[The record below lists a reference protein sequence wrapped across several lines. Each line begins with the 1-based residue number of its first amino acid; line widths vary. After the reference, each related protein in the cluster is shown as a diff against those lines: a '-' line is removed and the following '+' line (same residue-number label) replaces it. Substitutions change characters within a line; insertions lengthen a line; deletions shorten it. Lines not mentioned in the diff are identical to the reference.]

1 MDSKVSEITRKLEL
15 VDMGETAKAAE
26 EAAIKEA
33 AEKEAAEKA
42 AAEKEAAE
50 KAAAEEEKSNILD
63 RIVSLF
69 KK

>member
-1 MDSKVSEITRKLEL
+1 MYRPKNSICI
-15 VDMGETAKAAE
+15 MGETAKAAE

-33 AEKEAAEKA
+33 AEKEAAEKE